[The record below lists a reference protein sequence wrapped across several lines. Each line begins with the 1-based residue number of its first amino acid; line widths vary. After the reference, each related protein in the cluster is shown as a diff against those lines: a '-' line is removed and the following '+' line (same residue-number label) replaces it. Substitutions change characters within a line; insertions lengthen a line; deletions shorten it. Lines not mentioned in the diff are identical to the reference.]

1 MTQLAPLHDSPAKA
15 KEAALQAFNLARRV
29 HQAAQFA
36 QPMARLEAAV
46 SEAEAAA
53 VCLTTLAETL
63 KAEIGRLAIEAAEA
77 AEAEPEIAVPTLRP
91 AARPSAKARRAATK
105 PARRPVRR
113 QTLRIETQLSKSKG

>member
-1 MTQLAPLHDSPAKA
+1 MTQLAPLHDAPAKA

-63 KAEIGRLAIEAAEA
+63 KAEIGRLAVEAAQN
-77 AEAEPEIAVPTLRP
+77 AEAEAPPAPPAPIAAVRGP
-91 AARPSAKARRAATK
+91 AKARRASPKRAQ
-105 PARRPVRR
+105 VRR
-113 QTLRIETQLSKSKG
+113 RGARAERLSSNPQA

>member
-53 VCLTTLAETL
+53 ACLTALADTL
-63 KAEIGRLAIEAAEA
+63 KAEIGRLAEGAQ
-77 AEAEPEIAVPTLRP
+77 EPEVEIAIPAPEPTARKAAQPPRP
-91 AARPSAKARRAATK
+91 AAK
-105 PARRPVRR
+105 PVRQPVGR
-113 QTLRIETQLSKSKG
+113 PKKPSSKLQS

>member
-63 KAEIGRLAIEAAEA
+63 KAEIGRIAIEAAQN
-77 AEAEPEIAVPTLRP
+77 AEAEAGPAPPAPLT
-91 AARPSAKARRAATK
+91 AARGPAKARRAPPKRAQ
-105 PARRPVRR
+105 ARRRAPRAER
-113 QTLRIETQLSKSKG
+113 LLAKPQA

>member
-53 VCLTTLAETL
+53 ACLTTLAETL
-63 KAEIGRLAIEAAEA
+63 KAEIGRIMVEAAEG
-77 AEAEPEIAVPTLRP
+77 EPEPASAP
-91 AARPSAKARRAATK
+91 AAPRLPVRDPVKTRRAAAKRTR
-105 PARRPVRR
+105 PPVRR
-113 QTLRIETQLSKSKG
+113 QTRRTEARLSKSRS